1 MTQLLSNGLVEE
13 MISASC
19 KLILE
24 KGIMTR
30 NNQLLN
36 KAGYS
41 DSLTV
46 KGNRIFPSAEALAVC
61 LAHLKQ
67 NCLPPGDSFGNHHGW
82 ADGIINNDSEN
93 KLVIRLTDLPY
104 QFCDH
109 RSRQIIPL
117 TRKHVIEGTKLLHVL
132 SEQQEIHAYSC
143 GVPQDTASPLKSIEQ
158 YIIGFRYNQNGGATI
173 QSVAAEVETEF
184 NQIRCIAE
192 GRDNYHERSLMI
204 YSPSPMILD
213 ADEIDLCFKPGIEI
227 TSYIIGSMPMMG
239 MTGPIDPI
247 GVYILSL
254 AEVLGGAAIL
264 HALYPEAKAFVFPH
278 PQAMDL
284 RTGQMAFGTLEHARL
299 EMLKLQ
305 IMDALGLQY
314 YNVKDIMTSAQMPGS
329 MAQGDKAL
337 GFFTGLMAGY
347 KAFNLMSLSTDQGWS
362 PLQALLDIDALKNAW
377 SAIQP
382 INNSNSVVNA
392 CKNISRVIDEN
403 SLFAV
408 ADDTLLNMFENYQ
421 ANPLH
426 NRFFTSET
434 WSSAGSPPELKAIEE
449 KYEELISGWS
459 FRPDQEKL
467 EKILA
472 IYSRLCKRF
481 NTKPMLLD

>member
-1 MTQLLSNGLVEE
+1 MRELISNGLVEE
-13 MISASC
+13 MLSAAY
-19 KLILE
+19 KLILD

-30 NNQLLN
+30 HKQLLQ
-36 KAGYS
+36 KAGS
-41 DSLTV
+41 SSILRV
-46 KGNRIFPSAEALAVC
+46 KGDRIFPSREALSAC
-61 LAHLKQ
+61 LVHLKQ
-67 NCLPPGDSFGNHHGW
+67 NQLPPGDSFGNHHGW
-82 ADGIINNDSEN
+82 PDSIINKNDEN
-93 KLVIRLTDLPY
+93 KLVVRVTDLPY

-132 SEQQEIHAYSC
+132 SEQQGIQAYSC

-184 NQIRCIAE
+184 NQIRCVAE

-239 MTGPIDPI
+239 MTGPVDPI

-305 IMDALGLQY
+305 IMDALGLPY

-337 GFFTGLMAGY
+337 GFFTGLIAGY
-347 KAFNLMSLSTDQGWS
+347 KAFNMMTLSTDQGWS
-362 PLQALLDIDALKNAW
+362 PVQALLDIEALKNAW
-377 SAIQP
+377 ATIQP
-382 INNSNSVVNA
+382 VNDSNAVVNA
-392 CKNISRVIDEN
+392 TRTISQVIDEG

-408 ADDTLLNMFENYQ
+408 ADDTLLNMFEYYQ
-421 ANPLH
+421 SNPLH
-426 NRFFTSET
+426 NRFFTSEA
-434 WSSAGSPPELKAIEE
+434 WSSAGSPVELKAIED
-449 KYEELISGWS
+449 KCQELLSYWR
-459 FRPDQEKL
+459 FNPDQDKL
-467 EKILA
+467 EKIMT
-472 IYSRLCKRF
+472 IYNKLCKKF
-481 NTKPMLLD
+481 TVDPLQLD